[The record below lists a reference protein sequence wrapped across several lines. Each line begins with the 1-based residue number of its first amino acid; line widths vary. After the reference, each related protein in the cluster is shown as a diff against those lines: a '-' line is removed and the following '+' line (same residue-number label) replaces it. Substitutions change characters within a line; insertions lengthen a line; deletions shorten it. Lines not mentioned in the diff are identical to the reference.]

1 MLCDKR
7 IPANLKVLIY
17 ITAIRPALLYGNE
30 TWSLIERLP
39 EKANSCEMR
48 MLRYCLQIGLLEHQK
63 NEEIRQKANI
73 MPIFDLMRKRR
84 LEWFGNV
91 CRRERI
97 TFEGYMN

>member
-1 MLCDKR
+1 M
-7 IPANLKVLIY
+7 
-17 ITAIRPALLYGNE
+17 TAIRPALLYGNE

-39 EKANSCEMR
+39 EKANPCEMR

-91 CRRERI
+91 FRREKI
-97 TFEGYMN
+97 TFEGCMN